1 MIKPARASLIAALFL
16 LASAPA
22 ARAEGPSHPYLARTA
37 AQMRATID
45 LRPTVPTARRLAA
58 PAVTNAELPKGGQK
72 RTGAVLMIVGAAGLV
87 TGLIVDEPIVTIAGA
102 GVGGYGLYLY
112 LK

>member
-1 MIKPARASLIAALFL
+1 MIKPARASLMAAALL

-22 ARAEGPSHPYLARTA
+22 VRAEDPPQPHLFATTA
-37 AQMRATID
+37 QLRATVD
-45 LRPTVPTARRLAA
+45 LRPTA
-58 PAVTNAELPKGGQK
+58 PAASLLPAPVVTNVDLPKRGQK

>member
-1 MIKPARASLIAALFL
+1 MIKHAPASLIAAVL
-16 LASAPA
+16 LLTSASAV
-22 ARAEGPSHPYLARTA
+22 RAEGPPHPYQARTA
-37 AQMRATID
+37 AQMRASVD
-45 LRPTVPTARRLAA
+45 LRPTVPTAHFLTA